1 MLIRPI
7 ELKDNQQLA
16 LAIRAV
22 LIEMGVPKI
31 GTAYEDKELDEMYET
46 YDANRSRYFIIEKAG
61 DILGGAGISPL
72 KDGAPNVCELQKMYF
87 MPDARGKGKGKEMIH
102 KCLSFAR
109 AQKFDLCYIETM
121 PNMLDAQTLYKKVG
135 FEYIQHPMGNTGH
148 SSCPVWMTKSLK

>member
-22 LIEMGVPKI
+22 LIEMGVPKV

-46 YDANRSRYFIIEKAG
+46 YDADRSRYFVIEKAG
-61 DILGGAGISPL
+61 DILGGAGIAPL

>member
-46 YDANRSRYFIIEKAG
+46 YDADRSRYFVIEKAG
-61 DILGGAGISPL
+61 DILGGAGLAPL

-102 KCLSFAR
+102 KCLTFAR

>member
-46 YDANRSRYFIIEKAG
+46 YDADRSRYFVIEKAG
-61 DILGGAGISPL
+61 DILGGAGIAPL

-102 KCLSFAR
+102 KCLTFAR

>member
-61 DILGGAGISPL
+61 DILGGAGIAPL

-102 KCLSFAR
+102 KCLTFAR

>member
-22 LIEMGVPKI
+22 LIEMGVPKV

-46 YDANRSRYFIIEKAG
+46 YDADRSRYFVIEKAG
-61 DILGGAGISPL
+61 DILGGAGLAPL

-148 SSCPVWMTKSLK
+148 SSCLVWMTKSLK

>member
-22 LIEMGVPKI
+22 LIEMGVPKV
-31 GTAYEDKELDEMYET
+31 GTAYEDKEFDEMYET
-46 YDANRSRYFIIEKAG
+46 YDADRSRYFVIEKAG
-61 DILGGAGISPL
+61 DILGGAGLAPL

-148 SSCPVWMTKSLK
+148 SSCLVWMTKSLK

>member
-22 LIEMGVPKI
+22 LIEMGVPKV

-61 DILGGAGISPL
+61 DILGGAGIAPL

>member
-22 LIEMGVPKI
+22 LIEMGVPKV

-46 YDANRSRYFIIEKAG
+46 YDADRSRYFVIEKAG
-61 DILGGAGISPL
+61 DILGGAGLAPL

-102 KCLSFAR
+102 KCLTFAR

>member
-46 YDANRSRYFIIEKAG
+46 YDADRSRYFVIEKAG
-61 DILGGAGISPL
+61 DILGGAGLAPL

-148 SSCPVWMTKSLK
+148 SSCLVWMTKSLK

>member
-22 LIEMGVPKI
+22 LIEMGVPKV

-46 YDANRSRYFIIEKAG
+46 YDADRSRYFVIEKAG
-61 DILGGAGISPL
+61 DILGGAGLAPL

-135 FEYIQHPMGNTGH
+135 FEYIQYPMGNTGH

>member
-46 YDANRSRYFIIEKAG
+46 YDADRSCYFVIEKAG
-61 DILGGAGISPL
+61 DILGGAGLAPL

-121 PNMLDAQTLYKKVG
+121 HNMLDAQTLYKKVG

>member
-16 LAIRAV
+16 LEIRAV

-61 DILGGAGISPL
+61 DILGGAGLAPL

>member
-16 LAIRAV
+16 MAIRAV
-22 LIEMGVPKI
+22 LIEMGVPKV
-31 GTAYEDKELDEMYET
+31 GTAYEDKELDAMYET
-46 YDANRSRYFIIEKAG
+46 YDTARSCYFVIEKAG
-61 DILGGAGISPL
+61 EILGGAGISQL
-72 KDGAPNVCELQKMYF
+72 KDGAANVCELQKMYF

-102 KCLSFAR
+102 KCLTFAKE
-109 AQKFDLCYIETM
+109 QKFDLCYIETM

>member
-22 LIEMGVPKI
+22 LIEMGVPKV

-46 YDANRSRYFIIEKAG
+46 YDADRSRYFVIEKAG
-61 DILGGAGISPL
+61 DILGGAGLATL

>member
-46 YDANRSRYFIIEKAG
+46 YDADRSRYFVIEKAG
-61 DILGGAGISPL
+61 DILGGAGLAPL

>member
-22 LIEMGVPKI
+22 LIEMGVPKV

-46 YDANRSRYFIIEKAG
+46 YDADRSRYFVIEKAG
-61 DILGGAGISPL
+61 DILGGAGLAPL

>member
-22 LIEMGVPKI
+22 LIEMGVPKV

-46 YDANRSRYFIIEKAG
+46 YDTDRSRYFVIEKAG
-61 DILGGAGISPL
+61 DILGGAGLAPL

>member
-22 LIEMGVPKI
+22 LIEMGVPKV

-46 YDANRSRYFIIEKAG
+46 YDADRSRYFVIEKAG
-61 DILGGAGISPL
+61 DILGGAGIAPL

-102 KCLSFAR
+102 KCLTFAR

>member
-22 LIEMGVPKI
+22 LIEMGVPKV
-31 GTAYEDKELDEMYET
+31 GTAYEDKEFDEMYET
-46 YDANRSRYFIIEKAG
+46 YDADRSRYFVIEKAG
-61 DILGGAGISPL
+61 DILGGAGLAPL

>member
-22 LIEMGVPKI
+22 LIEMGVPKV

-46 YDANRSRYFIIEKAG
+46 YDADRSCYFVIEKAG
-61 DILGGAGISPL
+61 DILGGAGLAPL

>member
-1 MLIRPI
+1 M
-7 ELKDNQQLA
+7 
-16 LAIRAV
+16 
-22 LIEMGVPKI
+22 
-31 GTAYEDKELDEMYET
+31 LDEKKLRMKGEK
-46 YDANRSRYFIIEKAG
+46 NEKAG
-61 DILGGAGISPL
+61 DIFGGAGLAPL

>member
-61 DILGGAGISPL
+61 DILGGAGIAPL

>member
-22 LIEMGVPKI
+22 LIEMGVPKV

-46 YDANRSRYFIIEKAG
+46 YDTDRSRYFVIEKAG
-61 DILGGAGISPL
+61 DILGGAGIAPL

-102 KCLSFAR
+102 KCLTFAR

>member
-22 LIEMGVPKI
+22 LIEMGVPKF

-46 YDANRSRYFIIEKAG
+46 YDADRSRYFVIEKAG
-61 DILGGAGISPL
+61 DILGGAGLAPL

>member
-22 LIEMGVPKI
+22 LIEMGVPKV

-46 YDANRSRYFIIEKAG
+46 YDADRSRYFVIEKAG
-61 DILGGAGISPL
+61 DILGGAGLAPL

-87 MPDARGKGKGKEMIH
+87 MPDARGKGKWKEMIH

-148 SSCPVWMTKSLK
+148 SSCLVWMTKSLK

>member
-22 LIEMGVPKI
+22 LIEMGVPKV
-31 GTAYEDKELDEMYET
+31 GTSYEDKELDEMYET
-46 YDANRSRYFIIEKAG
+46 YDADCSRYFVIEKAG
-61 DILGGAGISPL
+61 DILGGAGIAPL
-72 KDGAPNVCELQKMYF
+72 KNGAPNVCELQKMYF

-102 KCLSFAR
+102 KCLTFAR

-135 FEYIQHPMGNTGH
+135 FEYIQHRMGNTGH

>member
-46 YDANRSRYFIIEKAG
+46 YDADRSRYFVIEKAG
-61 DILGGAGISPL
+61 DILGGAGLAPP